1 MELHNNKKYNKCIL
15 IVLAFTLLLI
25 SAISITRTVYATKPI
40 LYLMNDSGVNYT
52 ASYFSDNAGAWQTSS
67 NEINPDGSVSAQLIH
82 TKMFHKA
89 IYWVT
94 IGQKMGL
101 FYCTA
106 IIELPAISDDVNII
120 KHQGNC
126 HFLRTKENKLF
137 MIIDPPSATKNS
149 GYIVHQL

>member
-1 MELHNNKKYNKCIL
+1 MA
-15 IVLAFTLLLI
+15 LAFTLLLI
-25 SAISITRTVYATKPI
+25 TAISVTRSVYATQPI

-52 ASYFSDNAGAWQTSS
+52 ASYFSDNDGAWKTSS

-89 IYWVT
+89 IFWVT

-106 IIELPAISDDVNII
+106 TIELPAFSDNVNVIE
-120 KHQGNC
+120 HQGNC
-126 HFLRTKENKLF
+126 HFLRTNENKLF
-137 MIIDPPSATKNS
+137 MIIDPLTTKKNS
-149 GYIVHQL
+149 RYIVHQL